1 MVSENDV
8 NKGLEKRGESI
19 NSSKGSQRGYL
30 RMLRSRRGFT
40 HEAEAREGYIYMY
53 IYKYA

>member
-40 HEAEAREGYIYMY
+40 HEAEAREGYIYVY
-53 IYKYA
+53 I